1 MDWNARLAEFGIRFF
16 AFIFSL
22 CFHEMAH
29 GWMAKR
35 RGDNT
40 AELMGR
46 LTMNPFAHADI
57 LGTFILPAIGMLS
70 NLPVFGWAKPV
81 PVNERN
87 LKRPAAD
94 MFWIAAAG
102 PLSNVILAVL
112 CIAALMLVSGRSLEA
127 GLGALFLQTQ
137 SGLEMVLRFMIL
149 INLILA
155 FFNLIPVHPLDGG
168 KIIAR
173 FLSPR
178 ANSFL
183 DDNQGVIG
191 TLLMLLA
198 LSGLLGIVILP
209 LVDVT
214 IRYVSLVLGFVLL
227 R

>member
-1 MDWNARLAEFGIRFF
+1 VDLNARLADFGIRFF

-46 LTMNPFAHADI
+46 LTMNPFAHADL

-87 LKRPAAD
+87 LKRPRID
-94 MFWIAAAG
+94 MFWIAMAG
-102 PLSNVILAVL
+102 PLSNVFLAVV
-112 CIAALMLVSGRSLEA
+112 CISALMLTSGQSLDGGVRSLFGPTA
-127 GLGALFLQTQ
+127 SGAQ
-137 SGLEMVLRFMIL
+137 MILRFMVL

-173 FLSPR
+173 FLSPK
-178 ANSFL
+178 ASSFL
-183 DDNQGVIG
+183 EEHQGVIG
-191 TLLMLLA
+191 MILMVLA
-198 LSGLLGIVILP
+198 LSGMLGIVILP
-209 LVDVT
+209 LVDFT
-214 IRYVSLVLGFVLL
+214 IRYVSQALGFFLL

>member
-1 MDWNARLAEFGIRFF
+1 VDWNARLADFGIRFF

-29 GWMAKR
+29 GFMAKR

-46 LTMNPFAHADI
+46 LTMNPFAHADL

-87 LKRPAAD
+87 LKKPVID
-94 MFWIAAAG
+94 MFWIAMAG
-102 PLSNVILAVL
+102 PLSNIFLAVV
-112 CIAALMLVSGRSLEA
+112 CMAALMLTTGHSLSGGVGSL
-127 GLGALFLQTQ
+127 FVHTT
-137 SGLEMVLRFMIL
+137 SGTEMILRFMIL

-173 FLSPR
+173 FLSPKS
-178 ANSFL
+178 NSFL
-183 DDNQGVIG
+183 DEHQGAIG
-191 TLLMLLA
+191 MVLMVLA
-198 LSGLLGIVILP
+198 LSGMLGVVILP
-209 LVDVT
+209 VVDFT
-214 IRYVSLVLGFVLL
+214 IRYVSMGLGFFLL

>member
-1 MDWNARLAEFGIRFF
+1 
-16 AFIFSL
+16 
-22 CFHEMAH
+22 MAH

-87 LKRPAAD
+87 LKKPRVD
-94 MFWIAAAG
+94 LFWIAAAG
-102 PLSNVILAVL
+102 PLSNLLLAVV
-112 CIAALMLVSGRSLEA
+112 CMSALILTTGNSLEGGVRSL
-127 GLGALFLQTQ
+127 FVQTT
-137 SGLEMVLRFMIL
+137 SGLEMILRFMVL

-155 FFNLIPVHPLDGG
+155 FFNLVPVHPLDGG

-173 FLSPR
+173 FLSPK

-183 DDNQGVIG
+183 EDNQGVIG
-191 TLLMLLA
+191 MILMVLA
-198 LSGLLGIVILP
+198 LSGMLGIVILP
-209 LVDVT
+209 LVDLT
-214 IRYVSLVLGFVLL
+214 IRYVGMLLGFVLL

>member
-1 MDWNARLAEFGIRFF
+1 
-16 AFIFSL
+16 
-22 CFHEMAH
+22 MAH

-87 LKRPAAD
+87 LKRPRID

-102 PLSNVILAVL
+102 PLSNILLSVV
-112 CIAALMLVSGRSLEA
+112 CMSALILTTGNSLEGGVRSL
-127 GLGALFLQTQ
+127 FIQTT
-137 SGLEMVLRFMIL
+137 SGLEMILRFMIL

-173 FLSPR
+173 FLSPK
-178 ANSFL
+178 ANGFL
-183 DDNQGVIG
+183 DEHQGVIG
-191 TLLMLLA
+191 MILMVLA
-198 LSGLLGIVILP
+198 LSGMLGIVILP
-209 LVDVT
+209 LVDIT
-214 IRYVSLVLGFVLL
+214 IRSVGMVLGFIFL